1 MTPNDRPTM
10 GGSHQEP
17 HFGDHNLNSPR
28 AESAP
33 VPVDIEAD
41 QEAPF
46 AIMPEFNERDLQADT
61 LAFEPVRRRSVGGLS
76 WVKWG
81 VIAAVV
87 VAGGV
92 AGWKYW
98 GRDLWAMRNNGDEI
112 PLIRAQ
118 DGPFKVR
125 PDQPGGADFANRDM
139 LVYQQLDKKG
149 GGEPKTESLLPQPEK
164 PLPPPAPR
172 NPPAQA
178 SQPMTQ
184 QQAAADPMSQEGG
197 PMSVTGGEGQGEET
211 EDDGPT
217 EVATPQAVPP
227 QPPAAAAKTAPP
239 PPAPPTSVATTTS
252 LRPSPDQV
260 RAAQPPAPP
269 PPPPAVKV
277 EQSAPAATTASA
289 APQANA
295 NPHGYRIQIS
305 AVRSEADARNEWVR
319 LRKQYDSV
327 LGKLTLFVERADLG
341 TKGVFYRIQAG
352 GFSDKPAA
360 ESACQQLAKQKVGCL
375 VVRPEG

>member
-1 MTPNDRPTM
+1 M

-17 HFGDHNLNSPR
+17 HFGDHNLNAPR

-61 LAFEPVRRRSVGGLS
+61 LAFEPVRRRSVTHRS
-76 WVKWG
+76 WVWG
-81 VIAAVV
+81 VIAVV
-87 VAGGV
+87 VFAGAI

-98 GRDLWAMRNNGDEI
+98 GRDVWAMRNNGDEI
-112 PLIRAQ
+112 PLVHAQ

-139 LVYQQLDKKG
+139 LVYQQLDKNG

-172 NPPAQA
+172 PPAQTN
-178 SQPMTQ
+178 QPHMTPQ
-184 QQAAADPMSQEGG
+184 EAAADPMSQEGG

-227 QPPAAAAKTAPP
+227 QPPDAAVKIAPP
-239 PPAPPTSVATTTS
+239 PAAAPTSVATTTS
-252 LRPSPDQV
+252 LRPSPEQV
-260 RAAQPPAPP
+260 RAAQPPAPAP
-269 PPPPAVKV
+269 APPAVKA
-277 EQSAPAATTASA
+277 EQGTPSSTASA

-295 NPHGYRIQIS
+295 NSRAYRIQIS

-319 LRKQYDSV
+319 LRKQYEPV